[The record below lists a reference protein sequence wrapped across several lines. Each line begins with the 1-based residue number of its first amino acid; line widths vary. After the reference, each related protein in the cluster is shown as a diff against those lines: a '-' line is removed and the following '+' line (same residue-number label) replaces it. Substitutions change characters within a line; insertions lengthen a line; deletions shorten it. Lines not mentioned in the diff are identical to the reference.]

1 MADSELVALK
11 GSHMSAP
18 TPLQLE
24 TVRQKIVDLKTR
36 LDAIQVKHGGRFG

>member
-1 MADSELVALK
+1 MANSELVALK

-18 TPLQLE
+18 TPLQLG

-36 LDAIQVKHGGRFG
+36 LDAIQVKHESA